1 MVPNMQTHL
10 IEITVPVNGVP
21 DLLTYSIP
29 ASLHQPYLVG
39 RRVCVN
45 VGHRKVVGVIIN
57 DQNINCPPQVT
68 PRMIDALLD
77 ESPVVT
83 QAQIDLCRFVA
94 EYYFSPLG
102 EVIRL
107 CLPANTP
114 RNLPKDFDA
123 DKKKKS
129 RKSKTDLPPEDV
141 TATHLELTN
150 DQKNVIA
157 VILAAGKIPLPTFSK
172 GDLEAKLNGEGL
184 INSPLK
190 KGGRGIFSTLDG
202 SPSAFLLQGVTGSGK
217 TEVYIAAARAAL
229 QENKSVMVMVPEIAL
244 TPQLVHRFAAQLQVP
259 LAVLHSGLSKTE
271 RSKTMLKL
279 LNGEVHIA
287 IGARSVLF
295 APMPKLGLII
305 VDEEHDQSLKQDG
318 NPRYHGRDV
327 ALWRAKH
334 ENAKIILGSATPSLE
349 SLLNVEK
356 GKLKLLLLP
365 ERIGANGLMPHVEIV
380 DLKLRSQHQPS
391 RKKDRSASDGQRLCI
406 LSGPLKEAIA
416 LALQNGEQVMLFLN
430 RRGYA
435 AFALCESCGH
445 IMQCAHCSTSLTY
458 HQKSNLLRC
467 HQCDL
472 VRPPLCVCPSCQEG
486 QMLYLGL
493 GTERV
498 ENEVA
503 LCFPDAKIARL
514 DRDMAR
520 NHTKVKSI
528 LADMQAG
535 KIDVLIGT
543 QMIAKGHDFKGVSLV
558 GVILADT
565 ALAMPDFRA
574 SERTFQLLTQ
584 VAGRAGRGENLGKVI
599 IQTFNPEHP
608 AIQFAQKHNV
618 KKFNELESESRKLAM
633 QPPYV
638 RAALLR
644 VESLTDQDAERIS
657 QEIKSVLQQQI
668 RAHQQLLSCS
678 ALGPVPAPMA
688 RLRGKSRWHI
698 YLRAPSIETRA
709 HLLKTIKQNEAIQ
722 KEIKRS
728 KSRLVIDVDPF
739 LLM

>member
-21 DLLTYSIP
+21 DLLTYSISD
-29 ASLHQPYLVG
+29 SLHQPHLIG

-57 DQNINCPPQVT
+57 DQNVNCPPQIT

-83 QAQIDLCRFVA
+83 KAQIDLCLFVA
-94 EYYFSPLG
+94 EYYFAPLG
-102 EVIRL
+102 EVLRL

-114 RNLPKDFDA
+114 RNFPKDFDA

-129 RKSKTDLPPEDV
+129 RKAKTELLPEKID
-141 TATHLELTN
+141 AINFELTH
-150 DQKNVIA
+150 DQQKVIA
-157 VILAAGKIPLPTFSK
+157 AILAI
-172 GDLEAKLNGEGL
+172 DCH
-184 INSPLK
+184 
-190 KGGRGIFSTLDG
+190 
-202 SPSAFLLQGVTGSGK
+202 SAFLLQGVTGSGK
-217 TEVYIAAARAAL
+217 TEVYIAAAKAAL
-229 QENKSVMVMVPEIAL
+229 QENKSVMVVVPEIAL
-244 TPQLVHRFAAQLQVP
+244 TPQLVHRFSSQLQVP
-259 LAVLHSGLSKTE
+259 LAVIHSGLSKTE
-271 RSKTMLKL
+271 RSKALFKL
-279 LNGEVHIA
+279 LNGEVRIA

-295 APMPKLGLII
+295 APMPNLGLII
-305 VDEEHDQSLKQDG
+305 VDEEHDQSLKQDE
-318 NPRYHGRDV
+318 NPRYHGRDI
-327 ALWRAKH
+327 ALWRARNEK
-334 ENAKIILGSATPSLE
+334 AKIILGSATPSLE
-349 SLLNVEK
+349 SQLNVDK
-356 GKLKLLLLP
+356 GKLQLLSLP
-365 ERIGANGLMPHVEIV
+365 ERIGAKGLMPHVEIV

-391 RKKDRSASDGQRLCI
+391 RKKDRAASDGQRLCI
-406 LSGPLKEAIA
+406 LSGPLKEAMA

-445 IMQCAHCSTSLTY
+445 ILQCDHCSTSLTY
-458 HQKSNLLRC
+458 HQKNNLLRC

-472 VRPPLCVCPSCQEG
+472 VRAPCDICPSCHEG

-520 NHTKVKSI
+520 NHTKVKAI
-528 LADMQAG
+528 LSDMQAG

-584 VAGRAGRGENLGKVI
+584 VAGRAGRGDDLGKVI

-608 AIQFAQKHNV
+608 AIEFARKHDV
-618 KKFNELESESRKLAM
+618 KNFTALESESRKLAE

-644 VESLTDQDAERIS
+644 VESLNDQDAERIS
-657 QEIKSVLQQQI
+657 QTIQCALQQQI
-668 RAHQQLLSCS
+668 RARAQLRNCS

-709 HLLKTIKQNEAIQ
+709 HLLKNIKQNEAIQ
-722 KEIKRS
+722 KELKRS
-728 KSRLVIDVDPF
+728 KSRLVIDVDPV